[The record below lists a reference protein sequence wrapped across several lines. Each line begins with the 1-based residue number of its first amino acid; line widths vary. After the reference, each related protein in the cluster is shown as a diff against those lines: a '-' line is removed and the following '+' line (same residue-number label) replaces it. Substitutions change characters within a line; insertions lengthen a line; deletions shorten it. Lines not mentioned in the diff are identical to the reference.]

1 MDYRKYIPH
10 PQNVKNEHYDTF
22 ESMIKCRPDVKKN
35 EDSKELTAYH
45 VE

>member
-10 PQNVKNEHYDTF
+10 PRNVKGEHYDTF
-22 ESMIKCRPDVKKN
+22 ELMIKARQDVKKSD
-35 EDSKELTAYH
+35 DSKELTAYH